1 MVPLIYL
8 DDSTSMRVGKRVGN
22 QKKMVR
28 RVTQFSTCLAPVGYG
43 TSLQFINLDSEDVH
57 NDRLSYNEVKK
68 KIDSMHPR
76 GNTKIGTNL
85 NRKILK
91 PLIYDV
97 INSEKELER
106 PIFISC
112 ITDGCPSG
120 ESTEQFK
127 EEILDCVRFLDA
139 NKYPRSSL
147 SFTLAIYYKIIN

>member
-1 MVPLIYL
+1 
-8 DDSTSMRVGKRVGN
+8 MRDGKRVGH

-28 RVTQFSTCLAPVGYG
+28 RVTQFSTCLAPLGYG

-57 NDRLSYNEVKK
+57 NDKLSYNDVKK

-91 PLIYDV
+91 PLVYDV
-97 INSEKELER
+97 INGGKGLKR

-120 ESTEQFK
+120 ESTQQFK
-127 EEILDCVRFLDA
+127 EEILKCVQFLDA
-139 NKYPRSSL
+139 NDYPRSSL
-147 SFTLAIYYKIIN
+147 SFTLVIYSKIIN